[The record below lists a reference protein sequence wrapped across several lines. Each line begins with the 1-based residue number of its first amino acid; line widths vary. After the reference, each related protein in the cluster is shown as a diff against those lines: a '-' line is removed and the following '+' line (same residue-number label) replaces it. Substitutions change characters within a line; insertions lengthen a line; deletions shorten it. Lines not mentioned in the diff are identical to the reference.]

1 MSEPVSIAKN
11 STEPEL
17 TAAQSKGLWGMSRP
31 LLVEQSLQLSVPVL
45 DIFFLSRISD
55 SAAAAAGAMTPVI
68 FFCVN
73 ILWVTVFSGS
83 SIASQRLGAGDREK
97 TLATIATYSAWIL
110 MVGSLLSLLLY
121 WASPW
126 VCQVMGLPGQM
137 QTDAVTY
144 IQAICVIMVVWAF
157 KMIFQTI
164 LNIFGLPQWNML
176 ANIIFSI
183 CNVLFCSAVVFQ
195 WFGMPHYG
203 IAGVAYASVLA
214 SIIAVL
220 VSGFFVFTRLDL
232 ALSWK
237 SFAKEFMPSSRHT
250 LRIALPSMIEP
261 MSFDLNMMVL
271 NGFAASLGAAALA
284 AKIYTFNTFLI
295 GLVITLALTM
305 ATEILVCQYVGAGWY
320 EKAARQM
327 RQSLKAALW
336 GSAVIV
342 VILLALHRPIMD
354 VYTDDEW
361 VIGASFWL
369 FLLAALSE
377 PARAVNVMVG
387 GVLRATGDGLL
398 ISIVGPLF
406 TWIVAIPA
414 AYCMVFFLHWGVF
427 GILLAAILDEG
438 VRSIFYWR
446 RWKSNKWHHTHV
458 YALEAKAA

>member
-1 MSEPVSIAKN
+1 MSDASVPSSESNKSA
-11 STEPEL
+11 L
-17 TAAQSKGLWGMSRP
+17 TAAQSKGLWGMARP
-31 LLVEQSLQLSVPVL
+31 LLVEQALQLSVPVL
-45 DIFFLSRISD
+45 DTFFLSRISD
-55 SAAAAAGAMTPVI
+55 SAAAGAGAMTPVI

-97 TLATIATYSAWIL
+97 TLATIGTYTTWIL
-110 MVGSLLSLLLY
+110 VLGCLLGILLY
-121 WASPW
+121 CASPLISSL
-126 VCQVMGLPGQM
+126 MGLPGEIHA
-137 QTDAVTY
+137 DAVTY
-144 IQAICVIMVVWAF
+144 IQAISMIMFVWAI
-157 KMIFQTI
+157 KMVFQTI

-176 ANIIFSI
+176 ANIVFFV
-183 CNVLFCSAVVFQ
+183 CNILFCSAVVFQ
-195 WFGMPHYG
+195 WFGLPAYG
-203 IAGVAYASVLA
+203 IVGVAYASVLA
-214 SIIAVL
+214 SIIGVL
-220 VSGFFVFTRLDL
+220 VAGFFVFTRLDL
-232 ALSWK
+232 TLSLK
-237 SFAKEFMPSSRHT
+237 SFIKEFRPASRHT

-305 ATEILVCQYVGAGWY
+305 ATEILVCQFVGSGSY
-320 EKAARQM
+320 EKAARQL

-336 GSAVIV
+336 GSAVV
-342 VILLALHRPIMD
+342 VMLLLAFHQPIMD
-354 VYTDDEW
+354 IYTDDQW
-361 VIGASFWL
+361 VISASFWL

-377 PARAVNVMVG
+377 PPRAINVMVG

-414 AYCMVFFLHWGVF
+414 AYAMAFVLHWGIY

-438 VRSIFYWR
+438 VRSYFYWR
-446 RWKSNKWHHTHV
+446 RWKANKWHHTHV
-458 YALEAKAA
+458 YALEAKTI